1 MSVNNPVATL
11 LATHNTLILDGALAT
26 ELEARGCDLSDSLWS
41 AKVLI
46 ENPELIYQVHLDYF
60 NAGAQCAITASY
72 QATPQGFLR
81 RGLDHEQSLAL
92 IAKSVHLAQQARSDF
107 LAQHPQATPLLIAGS
122 VGPYGA
128 YLADGSEYRGDYALP
143 QEEMIA
149 FHRPRIRALAEA
161 GVDLLA
167 CETLPSFSELQALL
181 TLLQEFPTL
190 GAWFAFTLRDSQHL
204 SDGTPLTQVLA
215 AMHGNPQ
222 ALAIG
227 INCIALENVA
237 PALRQFAVL
246 TDKPLL
252 VYPNSGEHYD
262 AVSKT
267 WHACGGEHGSLIDQV
282 GEWQHIGARLIGGCC
297 RTTPKDIRQIAA
309 LCKA

>member
-11 LATHNTLILDGALAT
+11 LATHGTLILDGALAT
-26 ELEARGCDLSDSLWS
+26 ELEARGCDLSDPLWS
-41 AKVLI
+41 AKVLL

-81 RGLDHEQSLAL
+81 RGLDQAQSLAL
-92 IAKSVHLAQQARSDF
+92 IAKSVHLAQQARRDY
-107 LAQHPQATPLLIAGS
+107 LAQHPQATPLLVAGS
-122 VGPYGA
+122 IGPYGA

-181 TLLQEFPTL
+181 AVLQEFPTL

-215 AMHGNPQ
+215 ALHGNPQ

-237 PALRQFAVL
+237 PALRQFAAL

-282 GEWQHIGARLIGGCC
+282 GEWRRIGARLIGGCC
-297 RTTPKDIRQIAA
+297 RTTPKDICQIAA